1 MVPVRARIEHIDA
14 LSAHADRDDILHW
27 LRGFVQPPG
36 MTYLVHG
43 EPEAA
48 QALRREIAN
57 RLRWPVQVAIDGE
70 TVPLT
75 WKKEVPA

>member
-1 MVPVRARIEHIDA
+1 
-14 LSAHADRDDILHW
+14 
-27 LRGFVQPPG
+27 